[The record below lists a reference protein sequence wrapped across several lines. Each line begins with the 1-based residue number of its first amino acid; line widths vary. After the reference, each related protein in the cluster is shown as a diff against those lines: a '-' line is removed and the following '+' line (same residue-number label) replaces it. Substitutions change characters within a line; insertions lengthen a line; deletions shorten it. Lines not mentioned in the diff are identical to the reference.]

1 MEAAPSTSLGTD
13 ESRRAVLVARG
24 VRLNDISLAYNAL
37 EAVVALV
44 AGIVAGSVALVGFGF
59 DSVIEV
65 TAAVAARWRLHSD
78 VGTARRARSE
88 YLTIRIIGYSFL
100 ALAAYVAYES
110 ISALVE
116 RKRPEE
122 SEVGIG
128 LALLSVVVMP
138 ILSRAKSRVA
148 NGLGSGA
155 LAADAQQ
162 TALCA
167 YLSAI
172 LLAGLALNAA
182 LGWWWADPVAALV
195 MVPIIAHEG
204 IEGVRGRSDCC
215 ADDCG
220 R

>member
-1 MEAAPSTSLGTD
+1 MLV
-13 ESRRAVLVARG
+13 SRG
-24 VRLNDISLAYNAL
+24 IRLNDVSLAYNAL
-37 EAVVALV
+37 EALVAVVAGV
-44 AGIVAGSVALVGFGF
+44 MAGSVALVGFGF

-65 TAAVAARWRLHSD
+65 TAAIAARWRLRSD
-78 VGTARRARSE
+78 VGAASRARSE

-100 ALAAYVAYES
+100 ALATYVAYES
-110 ISALVE
+110 VSALMQ
-116 RKRPEE
+116 RRRPEE
-122 SEVGIG
+122 SAVGIA
-128 LALLSVVVMP
+128 LALVSVVVMP
-138 ILSRAKSRVA
+138 LLSRAKRRVA

-172 LLAGLALNAA
+172 LLGGLVLNAA

-204 IEGVRGRSDCC
+204 FEGVRGRSDCC
-215 ADDCG
+215 ADDCVT
-220 R
+220 